1 MNYPIQDGRFKI
13 PMVASL
19 PKPQLKLP
27 ETLNFGMCAV
37 KDQVVMK
44 FEISNIRF
52 VNHIVYNLWAN
63 TFSNPRIKTLKQ
75 PLALDIVL
83 VSILLKLN
91 R

>member
-1 MNYPIQDGRFKI
+1 MNDPFQDGRFKI

-19 PKPQLKLP
+19 PKPRLKLP

-52 VNHIVYNLWAN
+52 VNHIVHNLWGN
-63 TFSNPRIKTLKQ
+63 TCSNSRIKTPKQ
-75 PLALDIVL
+75 PL
-83 VSILLKLN
+83 
-91 R
+91 

>member
-1 MNYPIQDGRFKI
+1 MISFQDGRFKI

-27 ETLNFGMCAV
+27 QTLNFGMCAV
-37 KDQVVMK
+37 KDQVVMT

-52 VNHIVYNLWAN
+52 VNHIVYIQWAN
-63 TFSNPRIKTLKQ
+63 SWSQVKNQDTKAT
-75 PLALDIVL
+75 ALDIVL
-83 VSILLKLN
+83 VLLLLSLN